1 MGIDAPSG
9 LDTVQNAAAAVVRV
23 SRCCDIRATA
33 TRSSAFRQPT
43 SRSGD
48 IPSVLIH
55 GRLDLSSPLDVPST
69 LAELWDAS
77 ELVVIDDAG
86 QTGGPAMTTALMA
99 ATDRFA
105 NSRR

>member
-1 MGIDAPSG
+1 VLRHPRNGDAVERLPPS
-9 LDTVQNAAAAVVRV
+9 
-23 SRCCDIRATA
+23 DIE
-33 TRSSAFRQPT
+33 SWPT
-43 SRSGD
+43 S
-48 IPSVLIH
+48 PSVLIH
-55 GRLDLSSPLDVPST
+55 GRLDLSSPLDVPWT

-86 QTGGPAMTTALMA
+86 HTGGAAMTTALMA

>member
-1 MGIDAPSG
+1 VLRHPRNGDAVERIPP
-9 LDTVQNAAAAVVRV
+9 A
-23 SRCCDIRATA
+23 DIEKLA
-33 TRSSAFRQPT
+33 
-43 SRSGD
+43 D

-86 QTGGPAMTTALMA
+86 HTGGPAMTTALMA

>member
-1 MGIDAPSG
+1 VLRHPRNGDAVERIPP
-9 LDTVQNAAAAVVRV
+9 A
-23 SRCCDIRATA
+23 DIEKLA
-33 TRSSAFRQPT
+33 
-43 SRSGD
+43 D

-69 LAELWDAS
+69 LAELWAG

-86 QTGGPAMTTALMA
+86 HTGGPAMTTALMA